1 MAKSKLV
8 KANQK
13 IAENVITGFEIVSNA
28 VVGSYTKIEDKF
40 VDQYLTKD
48 HETVAEAKARL
59 KKEQEQRKKRSSGQK
74 EPGSSQ

>member
-13 IAENVITGFEIVSNA
+13 LAEGVTSGFQKISDT
-28 VVGSYTKIEDKF
+28 VVNGYTKVEDKF

-48 HETVAEAKARL
+48 NETIADAKQRL
-59 KKEQEQRKKRSSGQK
+59 KKEHEDRKIHK
-74 EPGSSQ
+74 